1 MTALPLDV
9 QAAAPLR
16 GRHSSPRAARATR
29 RRAVVARGLHP
40 RGAMFGCC
48 LPSSTPASRQPA
60 AASAVAIPAA
70 PMTAVSAVATV
81 GRAAAV
87 PERLYWTRR
96 GLAVILAVIA
106 GVVGFLMVTLVTA
119 FLAVSNEPL
128 FDLPA
133 GSVLALSRSA
143 PPGPA

>member
-1 MTALPLDV
+1 
-9 QAAAPLR
+9 
-16 GRHSSPRAARATR
+16 
-29 RRAVVARGLHP
+29 
-40 RGAMFGCC
+40 
-48 LPSSTPASRQPA
+48 
-60 AASAVAIPAA
+60 
-70 PMTAVSAVATV
+70 MTAVSAVATV

-106 GVVGFLMVTLVTA
+106 LVVGFLMVTLVTA

-128 FDLPA
+128 VDLPA